1 MKKGEGEGGT
11 YIVRIL
17 RTLIDSDER
26 RTPATLCPQP
36 KRLHKF
42 QRIGTVQPPRAII
55 PTLYRCPAQYTL
67 SDTHPLPLP
76 PRYAPDEV
84 VADFSVEGVRET
96 EHGEDDVAHVG
107 CVHRS
112 RDGWKTVMR
121 GPSMRCEEECI
132 SHCKVW
138 KMDIRFGV
146 VNNLATEIG
155 VHDGSGDAL
164 ILQIRVCGDM
174 ETMGF
179 A

>member
-1 MKKGEGEGGT
+1 MGT

-26 RTPATLCPQP
+26 RTPATLRPQP

-55 PTLYRCPAQYTL
+55 PTLYRRPTQYTL

-76 PRYAPDEV
+76 PRHAPDEV

-96 EHGEDDVAHVG
+96 EHGEDDVAHVS

-112 RDGWKTVMR
+112 GDGWKTVMR
-121 GPSMRCEEECI
+121 SPSMRCEEECI
-132 SHCKVW
+132 AYCKVW
-138 KMDIRFGV
+138 KMNIRFGV

-164 ILQIRVCGDM
+164 IL
-174 ETMGF
+174 
-179 A
+179 